1 MPRKNNIPKGDPY
14 FADQWKQQQARG
26 EDKKQLERQKARRE
40 YDKKGIDRAGKD
52 IDHKQALRAGG
63 KSVAGNLKLRGIAAN
78 RGDNGHKPGEKA
90 GKKRSTL
97 V

>member
-1 MPRKNNIPKGDPY
+1 MPRKKNIPAGSAY
-14 FADQWKQQQARG
+14 FKDQYQQQIARG
-26 EDKKQLERQKARRE
+26 ETEKQLERQKARAA

-52 IDHKQALRAGG
+52 IDHKKALRSGG
-63 KSVAGNLKLRGIAAN
+63 KTTAGNTRLRSIAAN

>member
-1 MPRKNNIPKGDPY
+1 MPRKKNIPAGSAY
-14 FADQWKQQQARG
+14 FKDQWAQQKARG
-26 EDKKQLERQKARRE
+26 EDDKQLERQKARRE
-40 YDKKGIDRAGKD
+40 YDAAGIDRKGKD
-52 IDHKQALRAGG
+52 IDHKKALRSGG
-63 KSVAGNLKLRGIAAN
+63 TTTAGNLKLRSIAAN

>member
-1 MPRKNNIPKGDPY
+1 
-14 FADQWKQQQARG
+14 
-26 EDKKQLERQKARRE
+26 
-40 YDKKGIDRAGKD
+40 
-52 IDHKQALRAGG
+52 LR
-63 KSVAGNLKLRGIAAN
+63 LRSIAAN